1 MSQKRER
8 AAGAVVYTR
17 GDDGSLLVLLI
28 KDRYGAWTL
37 PKGHLEP
44 DEAEEIA
51 AVREIAEETGIVCT
65 IEGPLARVSYPILK
79 HGAWR
84 DKEVTY
90 FLARADHVTP
100 VPANDEG
107 ISEALWVSPAEALA
121 TITYTQ
127 VRDVT
132 RQALAALGAPV

>member
-1 MSQKRER
+1 MSQKLVR

-17 GDDGSLLVLLI
+17 SDDGSLLLLLI

-44 DEAEEIA
+44 DEAEETA
-51 AVREIAEETGIVCT
+51 AVGEIAEETGIACT
-65 IEGPLARVSYPILK
+65 IEGTLARVCYPVLK

-90 FLARADHVTP
+90 FLARADYAI
-100 VPANDEG
+100 PAPARDEG
-107 ISEALWVSPAEALA
+107 ISEALWMAPAEALA
-121 TITYTQ
+121 TITYSQ

-132 RQALAALGAPV
+132 RQALAALGEEV